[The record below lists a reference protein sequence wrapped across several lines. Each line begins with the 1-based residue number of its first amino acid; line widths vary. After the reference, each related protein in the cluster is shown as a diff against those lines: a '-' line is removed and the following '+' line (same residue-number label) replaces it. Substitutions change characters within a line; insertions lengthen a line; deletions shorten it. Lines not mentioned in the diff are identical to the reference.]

1 MSRYTNLILKM
12 APCARVF
19 GNVIFC
25 KDVTQPNFGFD
36 FKAAA
41 AAKKAKEQ
49 QSSAPK
55 EQQKAKGKDQGQ

>member
-1 MSRYTNLILKM
+1 M

-55 EQQKAKGKDQGQ
+55 EQQKANGKDQGQ